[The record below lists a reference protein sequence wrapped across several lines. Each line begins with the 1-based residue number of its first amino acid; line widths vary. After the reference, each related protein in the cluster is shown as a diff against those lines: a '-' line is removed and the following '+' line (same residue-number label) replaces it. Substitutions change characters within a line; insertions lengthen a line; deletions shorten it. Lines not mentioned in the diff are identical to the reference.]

1 MLRFALPV
9 TLRQELFILSSG
21 HHLRRTPRLAAIKL
35 FLKLLRSLT
44 ARPAMLLPNAPSKS
58 LFRCSYCNRRR
69 AATSLNPFSTFIT
82 PRVGRPASDSPRAIP
97 AHCAGR
103 LATLRAAPLA
113 FRADFNSPKVSCE
126 LID

>member
-69 AATSLNPFSTFIT
+69 AAREPIAKFRSRAKYRASSLT
-82 PRVGRPASDSPRAIP
+82 
-97 AHCAGR
+97 
-103 LATLRAAPLA
+103 
-113 FRADFNSPKVSCE
+113 
-126 LID
+126 